1 MQKLNSSYDEPK
13 NNSIVIF
20 EDVDVDRYMSSVENE
35 LKKFDC
41 SLDKRAFIE
50 NIVNIL
56 DKLIQPKKFNKTI
69 FFHILNF
76 ANLNTDSPILFLDF
90 FRSFFTVYES
100 MKKNREM
107 FAEQVLQIN
116 SEIEKAKADYIK
128 FKSDEVVLENGLTN
142 LSTLE
147 IIQIDN
153 KTKQN
158 DKNKLGVNFT
168 NKGKVIFKYGNF
180 SQTFFMNNNKIIE
193 YKVTNPSERNVKI
206 FLVQDDRENYIDSVN
221 INDCMN
227 NRIKY
232 NFTQDKEY
240 YEFEFLWME
249 SKVTY
254 TNKRIL
260 ELEEKAEEN
269 KHNITLLTNCIN
281 HIDGKWDYFLY
292 KVFFKII
299 F

>member
-1 MQKLNSSYDEPK
+1 MHKLNSSYDEPK
-13 NNSIVIF
+13 NNSIVIL

-76 ANLNTDSPILFLDF
+76 ANLNTDSPILLLDF

-100 MKKNREM
+100 MKKNRET
-107 FAEQVLQIN
+107 FAEQLLQIN
-116 SEIEKAKADYIK
+116 TEIEKAKAEYIK

-147 IIQIDN
+147 IKQIDN

-158 DKNKLGVNFT
+158 DKNKFGVNFT

-193 YKVTNPSERNVKI
+193 YKVTNPSDRNVKI

-249 SKVTY
+249 SKVTF

-269 KHNITLLTNCIN
+269 KHNIILLTNCIN
-281 HIDGKWDYFLY
+281 HIDGK
-292 KVFFKII
+292 
-299 F
+299 

>member
-20 EDVDVDRYMSSVENE
+20 DDVDVDRYMSSVESE

-76 ANLNTDSPILFLDF
+76 ANLNTDSPILLLDF

-107 FAEQVLQIN
+107 FREQVLQTN
-116 SEIEKAKADYIK
+116 TEIDKARADYLK
-128 FKSDEVVLENGLTN
+128 FKSDEVILENGLTN
-142 LSTLE
+142 LSSLE
-147 IIQIDN
+147 IKQIDN

-158 DKNKLGVNFT
+158 EKNKLGVNIP
-168 NKGKVIFKYGNF
+168 NGNLGNRGKVIFKYGNF
-180 SQTFFMNNNKIIE
+180 SQTFFMNNSKIIE
-193 YKVTNPSERNVKI
+193 FKVTNPSERSVKI
-206 FLVQDDRENYIDSVN
+206 FLVQDDKESYIDSVN

-232 NFTQDKEY
+232 NFTQDREY

-260 ELEEKAEEN
+260 ELEEKVEEN

-281 HIDGKWDYFLY
+281 HIEGK
-292 KVFFKII
+292 KNI